1 MRSLKLPANFIVS
14 GGRRLLKSARRI
26 NLVSPAKCFGAWRRS
41 FHRCCTPVNSRVT
54 GVVKDTAGAVV
65 PGAKVVLTDNAT
77 KDEKIATTNE
87 DGSFT
92 VCEVRPGTYSL
103 LVEGTG
109 FKKLAVTNLIV
120 NVDTPVVLN
129 SLTLEAGGIA
139 ETVSVTASDA
149 QSLIRSED
157 AKLTTNIDVKQVQDL
172 RSTAATRSTLR
183 AAWRVS
189 TLLTHARHLSM
200 VCVVRSQTSRGM
212 ESRSTITSHAR
223 TRCSV

>member
-1 MRSLKLPANFIVS
+1 M
-14 GGRRLLKSARRI
+14 
-26 NLVSPAKCFGAWRRS
+26 
-41 FHRCCTPVNSRVT
+41 VNSRVT

-77 KDEKIATTNE
+77 KDEKQATTNE

-92 VCEVRPGTYSL
+92 VGEVRPGTYSL

-109 FKKLAVTNLIV
+109 FKKLAVTNLI

-172 RSTAATRSTLR
+172 PLNAATRSTLR

-189 TLLTHARHLSM
+189 TP
-200 VCVVRSQTSRGM
+200 
-212 ESRSTITSHAR
+212 ITTPGIDQWPAWFVLKHHVGWNR
-223 TRCSV
+223 DQR